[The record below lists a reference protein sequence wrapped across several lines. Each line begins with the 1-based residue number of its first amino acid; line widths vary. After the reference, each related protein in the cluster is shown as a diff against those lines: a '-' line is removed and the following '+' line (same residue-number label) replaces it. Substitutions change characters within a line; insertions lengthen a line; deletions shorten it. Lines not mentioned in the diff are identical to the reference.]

1 MYPGVEL
8 RVMRY
13 FLAVV
18 AEMHFTRAAERVHV
32 AQPSLSKQIHNL
44 EEELGVELLKRGRRH
59 VELTEPGRVFAENAR
74 QALLY
79 AERATAMARAAGT
92 GKSGKLL
99 IGISSATDSA
109 LYFRIRDAVNRQYPD
124 VQMEAVTAPA
134 IQLAEDLMRN
144 ELQASI
150 VELPIRYRG
159 LDVLFIFHEQLV
171 WALSD
176 KDSLA
181 SEKII
186 HAGQIGNRSL
196 VLVSPDADLAYHSI
210 VANLAKWGYRPPKVQ
225 LVSTS
230 SQVHEFVA
238 AGQGIGI
245 LRASGT
251 RCRAA
256 GITHRPAESL
266 PAVDTGIAYR
276 RGARPPSVRN
286 FLRVVRQ
293 LFHPY

>member
-32 AQPSLSKQIHNL
+32 AQPSLSKQIRNL
-44 EEELGVELLKRGRRH
+44 EEEVGVELLKRHRRR

-79 AERATAMARAAGT
+79 AERATAMARAAGA
-92 GKSGKLL
+92 GKSGNLL
-99 IGISSATDSA
+99 IGISPATDSA
-109 LYFRIRDAVNRQYPD
+109 LYFRIRDAVGRQYPD
-124 VQMEAVTAPA
+124 MQMEAVAAPA
-134 IQLAEDLMRN
+134 IQLAEYLMRN
-144 ELQASI
+144 ELNASI
-150 VELPIRYRG
+150 VELPLRYRG
-159 LDVLFIFHEQLV
+159 LNPLSILHEPLV
-171 WALSD
+171 WAISD

-181 SEKII
+181 AEKLIR
-186 HAGQIGNRSL
+186 AEQIGTRPL
-196 VLVSPDADLAYHSI
+196 ILVSQDADLAYHTI

-225 LVSTS
+225 LVSTP

-238 AGQGIGI
+238 AGQGIGV
-245 LRASGT
+245 LRESAT
-251 RCRAA
+251 RYRTAGVTCRL
-256 GITHRPAESL
+256 AESL
-266 PAVDTGIAYR
+266 PAVDTGIVYR
-276 RGARPPSVRN
+276 RGGPTPSLRN

-293 LFHPY
+293 LFHPS

>member
-44 EEELGVELLKRGRRH
+44 EQELGVELLKRGRRR
-59 VELTEPGRVFAENAR
+59 VELTEPGQVFAENAR

-79 AERATAMARAAGT
+79 AERATAMARAAGA

-99 IGISSATDSA
+99 IGISPATDSA
-109 LYFRIRDAVNRQYPD
+109 LYFRIRDAVTRQYPD

-134 IQLAEDLMRN
+134 IQLAEQLMRTD
-144 ELQASI
+144 LHASV
-150 VELPIRYRG
+150 VELPLRYRG
-159 LDVLFIFHEQLV
+159 LNVLSISHEQVV
-171 WALSD
+171 WAISD
-176 KDSLA
+176 KDIIA
-181 SEKII
+181 SEKLIQPE
-186 HAGQIGNRSL
+186 QICNRPM
-196 VLVSPDADLAYHSI
+196 VLISQDADLAYHSI
-210 VANLAKWGYRPPKVQ
+210 VANLAKWGYRPPKLQ
-225 LVSTS
+225 LVSTP

-245 LRASGT
+245 LRASAT
-251 RCRAA
+251 RCRAP
-256 GITHRPAESL
+256 GITYRSAESL

-276 RGARPPSVRN
+276 RGARTPSVRN

-293 LFHPY
+293 LFRPC

>member
-44 EEELGVELLKRGRRH
+44 EEELGVELLKRGRRRM
-59 VELTEPGRVFAENAR
+59 ELTEPGRVFAENAR

-79 AERATAMARAAGT
+79 AERATAMARAAGA
-92 GKSGKLL
+92 GNSGKLL
-99 IGISSATDSA
+99 IGISPATDST
-109 LYFRIRDAVNRQYPD
+109 LYFHIRDAVARQYPD
-124 VQMEAVTAPA
+124 VQMEAITAPG
-134 IQLAEDLMRN
+134 IQLAEHLMRN
-144 ELQASI
+144 DLHASV
-150 VELPIRYRG
+150 VELPLRYRG
-159 LDVLFIFHEQLV
+159 LNVLSISHEHLV
-171 WALSD
+171 WAISE

-186 HAGQIGNRSL
+186 RAEQIGNRPL
-196 VLVSPDADLAYHSI
+196 ILVSQDADHAYHSV

-225 LVSTS
+225 LVSTPA
-230 SQVHEFVA
+230 QVHEFVA
-238 AGQGIGI
+238 AGQGIGA
-245 LRASGT
+245 LRESAT
-251 RCRAA
+251 RYRPA
-256 GITHRPAESL
+256 GVTYRLAESL
-266 PAVDTGIAYR
+266 PSVETGIAYR
-276 RGARPPSVRN
+276 RSARTPAVRN

-293 LFHPY
+293 LFHAS

>member
-44 EEELGVELLKRGRRH
+44 EEELGVELLKRGRRR

-79 AERATAMARAAGT
+79 AERATAMARAAGA

-99 IGISSATDSA
+99 IGISPATDSA
-109 LYFRIRDAVNRQYPD
+109 LYFRIRDAVGRQYPD
-124 VQMEAVTAPA
+124 MQMEAVAAPA
-134 IQLAEDLMRN
+134 IQLAEHLMRS

-150 VELPIRYRG
+150 VELPLRYRG
-159 LDVLFIFHEQLV
+159 LNVLSIFQEQLV
-171 WALSD
+171 WAMSD

-186 HAGQIGNRSL
+186 HAKQIGNSPL
-196 VLVSPDADLAYHSI
+196 ILVSQDTDHAYHSV
-210 VANLAKWGYRPPKVQ
+210 VANLAKWGYRPPSVQ
-225 LVSTS
+225 LVSTP
-230 SQVHEFVA
+230 SQLHEFVA
-238 AGQGIGI
+238 AGQGIGV
-245 LRASGT
+245 LRESAT
-251 RCRAA
+251 RYRPA
-256 GITHRPAESL
+256 GVSYRLAESL
-266 PAVDTGIAYR
+266 PSVETGIAYR
-276 RGARPPSVRN
+276 RGARTPAVRN

-293 LFHPY
+293 SFMPS